1 MRRRAARA
9 GPRPCRT
16 CCRSSPAG
24 AHRPRRRRPS
34 GMRRPR
40 RLVPGCPRC
49 ARRPAAAAP
58 AMRAAPLRA
67 GACSFVRGR
76 AALARGGGAQVA
88 LMFLT
93 RGIIPYEDTWRQFLA
108 AVPERVPGGSA
119 AGWRALFSVY
129 VHLPPDL
136 AYPEGSLFAGH
147 EIAGRIAVEWGQWSV
162 VRAPRPDP
170 PPPASRCRGHPPH
183 ASCISKCASAAAA
196 AARSQRACARRPG
209 THMKTARRP
218 RRSACCCA
226 RRWRTRATSALCW
239 SARRASRC
247 TPARLCGR
255 SWRASRARAC
265 TPAATTATP
274 RTPAAAWLS
283 GAPPAPRGPP
293 ACAPPTP
300 LRTPERGATA
310 CAPVAVVGRR

>member
-1 MRRRAARA
+1 
-9 GPRPCRT
+9 
-16 CCRSSPAG
+16 
-24 AHRPRRRRPS
+24 
-34 GMRRPR
+34 
-40 RLVPGCPRC
+40 
-49 ARRPAAAAP
+49 
-58 AMRAAPLRA
+58 
-67 GACSFVRGR
+67 
-76 AALARGGGAQVA
+76 
-88 LMFLT
+88 MFLT

-196 AARSQRACARRPG
+196 AARACARRPG

-218 RRSACCCA
+218 RRSALLRAALADAGNQRFVLVSETCIPLYPGPVVWAQLAGEPRSRLHACRNDSDPADAGRRMAFRRAPGPARPPRLRPPDTAPYPRA
-226 RRWRTRATSALCW
+226 RRDSLRAC
-239 SARRASRC
+239 RRGGPEVTGCA
-247 TPARLCGR
+247 CGR
-255 SWRASRARAC
+255 
-265 TPAATTATP
+265 
-274 RTPAAAWLS
+274 
-283 GAPPAPRGPP
+283 
-293 ACAPPTP
+293 CAHP
-300 LRTPERGATA
+300 
-310 CAPVAVVGRR
+310 